1 MYSLDTFLK
10 PLNNTDTTVQIR
22 TNDLV
27 VKHTISPYT
36 VKTVLVSNNL
46 VRVSLNSQRD
56 IILDF
61 STKNEAI
68 RAGTLLESALETLRE
83 RPPLFIDKIVKEY
96 INDLTQGP
104 TGPQGFQG
112 PQGIQGRQGPTGPQ
126 GFQGNQ
132 GFQGPTGPQGF
143 QGNQGFQGDQGFQGP
158 TGPQGFQ
165 GNQGFQGPT
174 GSISAVTSFATASD
188 PTTTSSLT
196 GVMMGLART
205 ITPIRSGKILILISG
220 DVDNATNDRGSLLQ
234 IRYGTGTPPANG
246 SALTGTPVGGLVRFF
261 QNNAA
266 IIAPFQL
273 SGIVSDLTIDVSV
286 WVDISLASVTGGT
299 SRVRDI
305 SVSIIEI

>member
-22 TNDLV
+22 TRDLV

-56 IILDF
+56 IVLDF

-68 RAGTLLESALETLRE
+68 RAGTLLESALDTLRE

-96 INDLTQGP
+96 INDFAQGP
-104 TGPQGFQG
+104 TGP
-112 PQGIQGRQGPTGPQ
+112 
-126 GFQGNQ
+126 
-132 GFQGPTGPQGF
+132 
-143 QGNQGFQGDQGFQGP
+143 
-158 TGPQGFQ
+158 
-165 GNQGFQGPT
+165 QGFQGPT

-188 PTTTSSLT
+188 PTTTTSLV

-205 ITPIRSGKILILISG
+205 INPIRSGKILILISG
-220 DVDNATNDRGSLLQ
+220 DVDNDTNSRGSLLQ
-234 IRYGTGTPPANG
+234 IRYGTGTPPVNG

-261 QNNAA
+261 QNND
-266 IIAPFQL
+266 IIISPFQL
-273 SGIVSDLTIDVSV
+273 SGIVSNLTIDVNV
-286 WVDISLASVTGGT
+286 WVDISLASVAGGT

>member
-46 VRVSLNSQRD
+46 VRVSLNSQRE

-143 QGNQGFQGDQGFQGP
+143 QGNQGFQGP

-165 GNQGFQGPT
+165 GNQGF
-174 GSISAVTSFATASD
+174 
-188 PTTTSSLT
+188 
-196 GVMMGLART
+196 
-205 ITPIRSGKILILISG
+205 
-220 DVDNATNDRGSLLQ
+220 
-234 IRYGTGTPPANG
+234 
-246 SALTGTPVGGLVRFF
+246 
-261 QNNAA
+261 
-266 IIAPFQL
+266 
-273 SGIVSDLTIDVSV
+273 
-286 WVDISLASVTGGT
+286 
-299 SRVRDI
+299 SR
-305 SVSIIEI
+305 